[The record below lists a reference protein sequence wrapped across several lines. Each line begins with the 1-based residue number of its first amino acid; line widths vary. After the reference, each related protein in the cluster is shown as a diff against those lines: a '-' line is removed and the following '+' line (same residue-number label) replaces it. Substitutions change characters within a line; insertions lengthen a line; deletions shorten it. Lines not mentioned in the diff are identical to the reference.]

1 SKTHLTMANAV
12 VVLDNGAHT
21 AKVGLANQDEPQVVP
36 NCIMKAKS
44 ERRRAFVGNQ
54 IDECRDT
61 SALFYI
67 LAFQRGYLLNWDT
80 QKTVWDYIFSKDGIG
95 CTLDGRSIVI
105 TEPQMN
111 FQSVQEAML
120 EMLFEEYRVGGVY
133 KTTAADLAAFNY
145 VADSEE
151 RTTMQSL
158 NCIII
163 DVGYSFTHVVPFVL
177 GRRVLEGIRRID
189 MGGKALT
196 NHLKE
201 LISYR
206 QLNVMDE
213 SHVVNQIKEDVC
225 FVAEDFKEA
234 MRVHQSE
241 EKRREVT
248 LDYVL
253 PDFTT
258 VKRGYIRVPG
268 QPREDEDQQQSVPLC
283 NERFTVPELLF
294 NPSDIGVQQVG
305 IPEAVADCLKA
316 CPWEAHRE
324 LLLNILIVGGS
335 AQFPGFLPRLKRDLR
350 ALVPCDLEVSLIC
363 PEDPV
368 RYAWYGGK
376 EVATSPNF
384 DEFVYTRED
393 YEEYGAH
400 GLNQR

>member
-1 SKTHLTMANAV
+1 MASTV

-21 AKVGLANQDEPQVVP
+21 AKVGLANQEEPRVVP

-54 IDECRDT
+54 IEDCRDT

-80 QKTVWDYIFSKDGIG
+80 QKTVWDYIFSKEGIG
-95 CTLDGRSIVI
+95 CSLDNRNIVI

-111 FQSVQEAML
+111 FPSVQEAML
-120 EMLFEEYRVGGVY
+120 EMLFEQYRVAGMY

-151 RTTMQSL
+151 RTTMQTL

-163 DVGYSFTHVVPFVL
+163 DVGYSFTHIVPFVL

-206 QLNVMDE
+206 QLNMMDE

-234 MRVHQSE
+234 MRVHQC
-241 EKRREVT
+241 EKKRKEVAI
-248 LDYVL
+248 DYVL

-258 VKRGYIRVPG
+258 IKRGYVRIPG
-268 QPREDEDQQQSVPLC
+268 RPRMDEETMQTVPLC

-294 NPSDIGVQQVG
+294 NPSDIGIHQVG

-316 CPWEAHRE
+316 CPWQAHRE
-324 LLLNILIVGGS
+324 LLLNILIVGGC
-335 AQFPGFLPRLKRDLR
+335 AQFPGFLPRLKKDLR
-350 ALVPCDLEVSLIC
+350 ALVPDDLEVSLIC

-368 RYAWYGGK
+368 RYAWYGGR

-384 DEFVYTRED
+384 EEFVYTRDD
-393 YEEYGAH
+393 YEEFGVH

>member
-1 SKTHLTMANAV
+1 MANAV
-12 VVLDNGAHT
+12 IVLDNGAHT
-21 AKVGLANQDEPQVVP
+21 AKVGLAHQDEPRVIP

-44 ERRRAFVGNQ
+44 ERRRAFIGSQ
-54 IDECRDT
+54 IEECRDT

-95 CTLDGRSIVI
+95 CTLDNRNIVI

-120 EMLFEEYRVGGVY
+120 EMLFEEYRVAGLY

-163 DVGYSFTHVVPFVL
+163 DVGYSFTHIVPFVL
-177 GRRVLEGIRRID
+177 GRRVQEAIRRID
-189 MGGKALT
+189 VGGKALT
-196 NHLKE
+196 NHMKE

-206 QLNVMDE
+206 HLNMMDE

-225 FVAEDFKEA
+225 FVAEDFKDT

-241 EKRREVT
+241 AKRKQVAI
-248 LDYVL
+248 DYVL

-258 VKRGYIRVPG
+258 VKRGYVRIPG
-268 QPREDEDQQQSVPLC
+268 HPREDEEQQQMVPLC

-294 NPSDIGVQQVG
+294 NPSDIGIPQVG
-305 IPEAVADCLKA
+305 IPEAVADALQA
-316 CPWEAHRE
+316 CPWQAHRE

-335 AQFPGFLPRLKRDLR
+335 SQFPGFLPRLKRDLR
-350 ALVPCDLEVSLIC
+350 ALVPDDLEVSLIC

-368 RYAWYGGK
+368 RYAWYGGR
-376 EVATSPNF
+376 EIATSPNF
-384 DEFVYTRED
+384 DEFLYTRDD
-393 YEEYGAH
+393 YEEFGVHALQH
-400 GLNQR
+400 R

>member
-1 SKTHLTMANAV
+1 MSV
-12 VVLDNGAHT
+12 VVLDNGAYT
-21 AKVGLANQDEPQVVP
+21 AKVGLATHDEPQVVP

-54 IDECRDT
+54 IKECRDT

-80 QKTVWDYIFSKDGIG
+80 QKTVWDYIFSKEGIG
-95 CTLDGRSIVI
+95 CSLEGRTILI

-120 EMLFEEYRVGGVY
+120 EMLFEEYRVAGMY

-145 VADSEE
+145 VTDSEGCPSVE
-151 RTTMQSL
+151 AL
-158 NCIII
+158 NCIVV

-177 GRRVLEGIRRID
+177 GRRIQEGVRRID
-189 MGGKALT
+189 VGGKALT
-196 NHLKE
+196 NQLKE

-206 QLNVMDE
+206 HLNVMDE

-225 FVAEDFKEA
+225 FVAEDFKDA

-241 EKRREVT
+241 ERRKQVAIE
-248 LDYVL
+248 YVL

-268 QPREDEDQQQSVPLC
+268 KPREDEDQQQLVPLC

-294 NPSDIGVQQVG
+294 NPSDIGIKQVG
-305 IPEAVADCLKA
+305 IPEAIADSLKA
-316 CPWEAHRE
+316 CPWQAHRD

-335 AQFPGFLPRLKRDLR
+335 SQFKGFLPRLKRDLR
-350 ALVPCDLEVSLIC
+350 ALVPHDLEVALIC

-368 RYAWYGGK
+368 RYAWFGGR
-376 EVATSPNF
+376 ELATSANF
-384 DEFVYTRED
+384 DDLVYTRDD
-393 YEEYGAH
+393 YEEF
-400 GLNQR
+400 GLQGLLQQQQQMR

>member
-1 SKTHLTMANAV
+1 MANTT
-12 VVLDNGAHT
+12 VVLDNGAYT
-21 AKVGLANQDEPQVVP
+21 AKVGLANEDEPQVIP

-44 ERRRAFVGNQ
+44 ERRRVFVGNQ

-61 SALFYI
+61 SALYYI
-67 LAFQRGYLLNWDT
+67 LCFQRGYLLNWDT
-80 QKTVWDYIFSKDGIG
+80 QKTVWDHIFSKDGIG
-95 CTLDGRSIVI
+95 CSLENRSIVI

-111 FQSVQEAML
+111 FHSVQEAML
-120 EMLFEEYRVGGVY
+120 EMLFEEYRVAGLY
-133 KTTAADLAAFNY
+133 KTTSAELAAFNY

-189 MGGKALT
+189 VGGKALT

-206 QLNVMDE
+206 HLNVMDE

-225 FVAEDFKEA
+225 FVAEDFKNA
-234 MRVHQSE
+234 MRVHE
-241 EKRREVT
+241 CDKKRKEIAV
-248 LDYVL
+248 DYVL

-258 VKRGYIRVPG
+258 CKRGYIRMPG
-268 QPREDEDQQQSVPLC
+268 QPREEEEHQQMVPLC

-294 NPSDIGVQQVG
+294 NPSDIGIQQVG
-305 IPEAVADCLKA
+305 IPEAVVDALKA

-350 ALVPCDLEVSLIC
+350 SLVPDDLEVSLIC

-376 EVATSPNF
+376 EVATSVNF
-384 DEFVYTRED
+384 EEFVYTREEYD
-393 YEEYGAH
+393 EYGIH
-400 GLNQR
+400 GLHQR